1 MANGL
6 HYAPTRFPQVIGLD
20 GVGRLADGTRVAFF
34 APQRPYGGMA
44 EQAWPQAGSDRRVV
58 FVP

>member
-1 MANGL
+1 M
-6 HYAPTRFPQVIGLD
+6 VGLD

-44 EQAWPQAGSDRRVV
+44 EQALVLRGMWLRV
-58 FVP
+58 PLMASTT